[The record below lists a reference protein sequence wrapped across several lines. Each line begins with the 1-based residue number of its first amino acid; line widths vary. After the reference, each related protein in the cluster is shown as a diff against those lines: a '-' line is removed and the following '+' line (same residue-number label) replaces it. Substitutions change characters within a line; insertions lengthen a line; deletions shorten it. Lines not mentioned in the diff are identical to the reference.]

1 MLKMSR
7 KEIVKDY
14 KIIFNEK
21 EEEIWSDE
29 CKVGDVV
36 ILDVGE
42 EDEKG
47 VFFSNFKNIKVIE
60 QILFK
65 QFNKRKYNY

>member
-1 MLKMSR
+1 MSR

-60 QILFK
+60 
-65 QFNKRKYNY
+65 